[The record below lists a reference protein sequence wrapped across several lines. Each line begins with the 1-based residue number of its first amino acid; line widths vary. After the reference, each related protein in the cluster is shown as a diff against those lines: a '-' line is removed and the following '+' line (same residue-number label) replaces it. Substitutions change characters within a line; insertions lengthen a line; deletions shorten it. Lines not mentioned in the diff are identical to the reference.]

1 MNKLNKYLAWL
12 FALDFIIIVLSLS
25 KIVYAEEYEDA
36 PVEAPPAAVEPT
48 PAEEAPPP
56 TAEDVARVPVEIDAD
71 ALAEALTQALATPT
85 PDPDATPEPEQPTPT
100 PQIIVIQSTPETAPT
115 PEPTI
120 APTIWDKPFNDYSP
134 TEGLLLVIFVALCF
148 TALLIWLR

>member
-1 MNKLNKYLAWL
+1 MTNKFITVLCACLLCLTALAQG
-12 FALDFIIIVLSLS
+12 IH
-25 KIVYAEEYEDA
+25 AEEYTDVPA
-36 PVEAPPAAVEPT
+36 DTPPAAVEPT
-48 PAEEAPPP
+48 PAEEAP
-56 TAEDVARVPVEIDAD
+56 
-71 ALAEALTQALATPT
+71 TQALATPT
-85 PDPDATPEPEQPTPT
+85 PDPDATPEPEQPEPT
-100 PQIIVIQSTPETAPT
+100 PQIIVIQATPETAPT

>member
-1 MNKLNKYLAWL
+1 MTNKFITALCACLLFITALA
-12 FALDFIIIVLSLS
+12 FGIH
-25 KIVYAEEYEDA
+25 AEEYEDV

-56 TAEDVARVPVEIDAD
+56 D
-71 ALAEALTQALATPT
+71 ALAEALTQALSTPT
-85 PDPDATPEPEQPTPT
+85 PDPDATPELEQPEPT
-100 PQIIVIQSTPETAPT
+100 PQIIVIQATPETTPT
-115 PEPTI
+115 PEPTT

>member
-1 MNKLNKYLAWL
+1 MTNKFITVLCACLLAI
-12 FALDFIIIVLSLS
+12 AAMAHTVR
-25 KIVYAEEYEDA
+25 AEEYEDV
-36 PVEAPPAAVEPT
+36 PVDPPTETVEET
-48 PAEEAPPP
+48 PAPEDPAPGAQAP
-56 TAEDVARVPVEIDAD
+56 ARVPVEIDAD

-85 PDPDATPEPEQPTPT
+85 PDPDATPEPEQPEPT

>member
-1 MNKLNKYLAWL
+1 MTNKFIPALYACLLSVTVLAL
-12 FALDFIIIVLSLS
+12 GI
-25 KIVYAEEYEDA
+25 YAEEYEDV
-36 PVEAPPAAVEPT
+36 PVEAPPAAVEEA
-48 PAEEAPPP
+48 PAEETPPP
-56 TAEDVARVPVEIDAD
+56 AAEDTARVPVEIDAD

-85 PDPDATPEPEQPTPT
+85 PEPEQPTPT
-100 PQIIVIQSTPETAPT
+100 PQIIVIQATPETALT
-115 PEPTI
+115 PEPTA

>member
-1 MNKLNKYLAWL
+1 MVTTKFTTILCACLLVIA
-12 FALDFIIIVLSLS
+12 APG
-25 KIVYAEEYEDA
+25 VYAEEYEDV
-36 PVEAPPAAVEPT
+36 PVEAPAAAAEEI

-56 TAEDVARVPVEIDAD
+56 AAEDTARVPVEIDAD

-100 PQIIVIQSTPETAPT
+100 PQVIVIQATPESAPT
-115 PEPTI
+115 PEPTA

-134 TEGLLLVIFVALCF
+134 TEGLLLLTFVALCF

>member
-12 FALDFIIIVLSLS
+12 FTLDFIIIVLSLG
-25 KIVYAEEYEDA
+25 KIVYAEDYEDA

-48 PAEEAPPP
+48 PAEE
-56 TAEDVARVPVEIDAD
+56 DIARVPVEIDAD

-100 PQIIVIQSTPETAPT
+100 PQIIVIQATPETAPT
-115 PEPTI
+115 PEPTT

>member
-1 MNKLNKYLAWL
+1 MTNKFITALCACLLSITALA
-12 FALDFIIIVLSLS
+12 FGIR
-25 KIVYAEEYEDA
+25 AEEYEDV

-48 PAEEAPPP
+48 PVEETPPP
-56 TAEDVARVPVEIDAD
+56 AVEDVARVPVEIDAD
-71 ALAEALTQALATPT
+71 ALAEALTQALSTPT

-100 PQIIVIQSTPETAPT
+100 PQIIVIQATPETAPT
-115 PEPTI
+115 PEPTT

>member
-1 MNKLNKYLAWL
+1 MTNKFIPALCACLLSVTVLAL
-12 FALDFIIIVLSLS
+12 GI
-25 KIVYAEEYEDA
+25 YAEDYEDV
-36 PVEAPPAAVEPT
+36 PVEAPPAAVEEA
-48 PAEEAPPP
+48 PAEETPPP
-56 TAEDVARVPVEIDAD
+56 VAEDTARVPVEIDAD

-85 PDPDATPEPEQPTPT
+85 PEPEQPTPT
-100 PQIIVIQSTPETAPT
+100 PQIIVIQATPETAPT
-115 PEPTI
+115 PEPTA

>member
-12 FALDFIIIVLSLS
+12 FALDFIIIVLSLG

-36 PVEAPPAAVEPT
+36 SVEAPPAAVEET
-48 PAEEAPPP
+48 PAQEAPPP
-56 TAEDVARVPVEIDAD
+56 AAEDAARVPVEFDAE
-71 ALAEALTQALATPT
+71 ALAEALTQAMATPT
-85 PDPDATPEPEQPTPT
+85 PDPDATPTPTPT
-100 PQIIVIQSTPETAPT
+100 PQIIVIQATPETAPT
-115 PEPTI
+115 PEPTT
-120 APTIWDKPFNDYSP
+120 APTIWNKPFNDYSP